1 MHGARELISPVL
13 NYFTP
18 SPGDH
23 LYRMD
28 YRHFV
33 SHHKRSGAAITIAAL
48 PCDEKAATGFG
59 LMEIDQEVGLD
70 GLMSRVGKRV

>member
-1 MHGARELISPVL
+1 
-13 NYFTP
+13 
-18 SPGDH
+18 
-23 LYRMD
+23 MD

-59 LMEIDQEVGLD
+59 LMKIDQEVGSI
-70 GLMSRVGKRV
+70 GLMSRAGKGGQLCRSHCRRALRREGRH